1 MKFLR
6 ILTKTCLILIAL
18 ILVLLVSTLTTVDET
33 PYAGSEAEAVTNT
46 HLQKVTAALAQ
57 QRPDPL
63 RDKPLQIGW
72 ARTNITP
79 SEPTPL
85 AGYGTRRGKV
95 STAVRDSLY
104 VRAFV
109 FDNGQR
115 RTAIVATDLL
125 IVPPTIV
132 EAVRQHWPKH
142 LTLQADQLYFGAIHS
157 HNSEGGWQEGLGSE
171 MIAGDYNPE
180 VVAFLARRTIEA
192 LTAAEANL
200 EPAEI
205 GYGEAALPDYIENR
219 LVGTEGIVDPMVRM
233 IKLKKQSGATAL
245 LVTYAAH
252 ATLINDENLVVSRDY
267 PGVLVDSL
275 EKQQVDFAAFMAG
288 GVGSMRPH
296 VKSGTD
302 DQEMNEEAQALNRKI
317 REVLPGIA
325 TSPTSSLAFATLP
338 VELRQPQLQVA
349 KGWKVRQWAWDL
361 LFGKETADI
370 KVLRIG
376 DIALLGMPA
385 DFSGEL
391 VPEFRSRLHVV
402 VTSFNGHYIGY
413 VTPDK
418 YWTRD
423 TYESVVMNW
432 FGPNT
437 GSYLVKAGQ
446 ALLNAL

>member
-180 VVAFLARRTIEA
+180 VVAFLARRIIEA

-205 GYGEAALPDYIENR
+205 GYGETALPDYIENR
-219 LVGTEGIVDPMVRM
+219 LVGTEGTVDPMVRM

-338 VELRQPQLQVA
+338 VALRQPQLQVA

-391 VPEFRSRLHVV
+391 VSEFRSRLHVV

-432 FGPNT
+432 FGPNI